1 VKVRAELI
9 GTRNDFVGGGTCVIA
24 GEEHVEPFR
33 NQKMPLLKSGFGKL
47 REALSGYITEKAPLD
62 LAEKIV
68 DTLAPAEQ
76 TIVDIMN
83 IERLPRPLAEV
94 NYNDRR
100 NAALS
105 LIQSIVQPYFDKLD
119 GKASKED
126 LPWFVMK
133 GGENDPRATLPSDL
147 DVSIKEA
154 LEKYEEEPRLRLSD
168 FIDAKF
174 KNVGAILDD
183 EDASAIKDW
192 ITTGRT
198 LDQAGIK
205 QALLGTE
212 FLEHLRINLPLKRKN
227 SFDANFYYSFEN
239 LSLEGAKQQR
249 IGAGISIPRW
259 KINESTFDA
268 FIEFSSEFPSERNVG
283 APSIKFKI
291 NMTR

>member
-1 VKVRAELI
+1 
-9 GTRNDFVGGGTCVIA
+9 
-24 GEEHVEPFR
+24 
-33 NQKMPLLKSGFGKL
+33 
-47 REALSGYITEKAPLD
+47 
-62 LAEKIV
+62 
-68 DTLAPAEQ
+68 
-76 TIVDIMN
+76 MN

-100 NAALS
+100 NEAVS
-105 LIQSIVQPYFDKLD
+105 FIQSIVQPYFNKLD
-119 GKASKED
+119 GKASKEE

-147 DVSIKEA
+147 DVSIREA
-154 LEKYEEEPRLRLSD
+154 IEKYEEEPRLRFSD

-212 FLEHLRINLPLKRKN
+212 FLEHLRLQLPLIREN
-227 SFDANFYYSFEN
+227 SINGSIYIGIQNFSLNNANSDT
-239 LSLEGAKQQR
+239 R
-249 IGAGISIPRW
+249 IGAEVIIDSW
-259 KINESTFDA
+259 NINGRVIDF
-268 FIEFSSEFPSERNVG
+268 N
-283 APSIKFKI
+283 FKI
-291 NMTR
+291 ENRISRDLELYSPEATFLLEGNF